1 MSSKAVPVCGGAQGV
16 VAGFSLSAADVC
28 GATDHCLQYM
38 NDALKQ
44 NGGTQIPSFV
54 TNIPNGSE
62 TGVFLAVDLGGTN
75 CRISAFE
82 LHGNATYSMKQA
94 KHAVPREVMVNQRHE
109 PLFDFIAGNIAS
121 FLAENPEMAA
131 NNISKL
137 GTLTAASFRKLG
149 FSFSFTYES
158 HSVSHGT
165 MLQWDKGWDIP
176 DAIGR
181 DPCRML
187 QDAIDRQRLHVRVA
201 ALAND
206 SVGTLMAKAYT
217 SSEACTPLIGA
228 IFGTGTNA
236 AYVEDRARIEKLP
249 PLKELYRGEDSVMI
263 INTEWGAWFDGTPS
277 ALPACIYDQIL
288 DRASPTSG
296 EQLFEK
302 RTSGLYLGELA
313 RLAIVDLLASN
324 VLQMTLKPGSPLERP
339 YHVSASFLSLL
350 ATSFGEPRS
359 TNWPTI
365 KTEISKFLSV
375 DNISTKDAQILM
387 QLGAAIVKRAAQLAG
402 ATIAAVIIHSE
413 RLASVLQRPK
423 PSYSSK
429 WREWCDWVA
438 LRTGACLG
446 RQSYGDDNSP
456 ALDSDS
462 RLDAAAGYI
471 EIGID
476 GSLFE
481 YYPAFEEEV
490 RRALRIVPRIGAE
503 GEARVKIG
511 LAKDGSSLGAA
522 LIAQSV
528 P

>member
-1 MSSKAVPVCGGAQGV
+1 MWCHGPLPAIYELVFKKLRNGNYSMTYRI
-16 VAGFSLSAADVC
+16 D
-28 GATDHCLQYM
+28 
-38 NDALKQ
+38 DALKE

-62 TGVFLAVDLGGTN
+62 TGAFHAVDLGGTN

-82 LHGNATYSMKQA
+82 LHGDATYSMKQA
-94 KHAVPREVMVNQRHE
+94 KHAVPREFMVNQRHE
-109 PLFDFIAGNIAS
+109 PLFDFIAEEIAS
-121 FLAENPEMAA
+121 FLALNPEMAA
-131 NNISKL
+131 SDAPELGTL
-137 GTLTAASFRKLG
+137 GTLTPPNFRKLG
-149 FSFSFTYES
+149 FTFSFAYHS

-181 DPCRML
+181 DPCRIL
-187 QDAIDRQRLHVRVA
+187 QDAIDRHKLRVRVT
-201 ALAND
+201 ALTND

-217 SSEACTPLIGA
+217 SSHACSPLIGA

-249 PLKELYRGEDSVMI
+249 LLKESYQSENSVMI
-263 INTEWGAWFDGTPS
+263 INTEWGAWFERTPS
-277 ALPACIYDQIL
+277 ALHGCIYDHIL
-288 DRASPTSG
+288 DRESSTPG
-296 EQLFEK
+296 EQLFEQ

-313 RLAIVDLLASN
+313 RLAIVDLIASK
-324 VLQMTLKPGSPLERP
+324 VLQMTLNPRSPLETP

-350 ATSFGEPRS
+350 AASFDEPQAAD
-359 TNWPTI
+359 WPTL
-365 KTEISKFLSV
+365 KVKISKAL
-375 DNISTKDAQILM
+375 NIENIIMKDVQVLV

-413 RLASVLQRPK
+413 RLAIGSQRPK
-423 PSYSSK
+423 PTAPSK
-429 WREWCDWVA
+429 WRRWYDCMTFSTAVC
-438 LRTGACLG
+438 RGG
-446 RQSYGDDNSP
+446 QNNGDDDVP
-456 ALDSDS
+456 ALNSGS
-462 RLDAAAGYI
+462 TLDAAAGYI

-481 YYPAFEEEV
+481 YYPGFEEEV
-490 RRALRIVPRIGAE
+490 RQALRTVPRLGAD

-511 LAKDGSSLGAA
+511 LVKDGSSLGAA